1 MKKMNLT
8 GAVSLVN
15 STANMA
21 LTLVPT
27 ENGLRTRLS
36 AQLWEELGTPAT
48 VEVLQMD
55 QALIILPARE
65 NAKLLKVGKGR
76 YLYDTA
82 TAKAIA
88 KLAGIDLESNE
99 SKSVQVGS
107 YEINTLEDDENF
119 KVAVISFDHQS
130 E

>member
-1 MKKMNLT
+1 MKTTNLQN
-8 GAVSLVN
+8 AVSIVN

-55 QALIILPARE
+55 QALISF
-65 NAKLLKVGKGR
+65 LLVR
-76 YLYDTA
+76 MQNY
-82 TAKAIA
+82 
-88 KLAGIDLESNE
+88 
-99 SKSVQVGS
+99 
-107 YEINTLEDDENF
+107 
-119 KVAVISFDHQS
+119 
-130 E
+130 